1 MRLVDLRSGAAT
13 HSLAGH
19 GGAAILTVA
28 WSPRDEHVLASG
40 GTDGTVRFW
49 DVRKS
54 TGTLAVLDSEDSVG
68 LGGYNGV
75 GLGGRSRQR
84 GRAHAAA
91 VNGIVWGD
99 DGRTMVTTGHDEKI
113 RVWNVEVGANTL
125 ANFGPVVRNK
135 SLSTVL
141 PAVTPR
147 GLVPTG
153 QDMLFFSNEAEIL
166 VYELYEGKLL
176 KRLRVPGVAP
186 STQRAGAP
194 GSRTTHRVTSLTWRP
209 HSIELISAHTDG
221 TIRSWQPRTRLD
233 AFVDEQE
240 AAEDEDS
247 DTEIGSRKRKRQVLV
262 DIHRDLTQ
270 QKVTYS

>member
-1 MRLVDLRSGAAT
+1 M
-13 HSLAGH
+13 
-19 GGAAILTVA
+19 
-28 WSPRDEHVLASG
+28 LASG

-54 TGTLAVLDSEDSVG
+54 TGTLAVLDVEDSVG

-75 GLGGRSRQR
+75 GLGARSRQR

-91 VNGIVWGD
+91 VNGIVWSN
-99 DGRTMVTTGHDEKI
+99 DGCTMVTTGHDEKI

-141 PAVTPR
+141 PAVTPK
-147 GLVPTG
+147 GLMPTG
-153 QDMLFFSNEAEIL
+153 QDMLFFPNEAEIL

-176 KRLRVPGVAP
+176 KRLRVPGVAS
-186 STQRAGAP
+186 STQRAGGP
-194 GSRTTHRVTSLTWRP
+194 GSRTNHRVTSLTWRP
-209 HSIELISAHTDG
+209 HNIELISAHTDG

-240 AAEDEDS
+240 AHEDEDS